1 MDLANMRCKH
11 YHKIINE
18 SNIIEPSGIKKWKTI
33 YPIYFEQW
41 KNKFSFIYESTRG
54 NKLRQFSFKFL
65 HRIITTKKE
74 LFRFRLTDN
83 ETCIFCPNSDSIEHS
98 FINCVNT
105 RFFYSKA
112 LSWFNRVNNTD
123 VSLSND
129 HIATNE
135 IPLLEQLTD
144 LQRRRLHLF
153 VILLKRYIYA
163 CKCFEKKPIEQE
175 FQTKVTLQWKV
186 ENMLFPEP
194 QIFL

>member
-1 MDLANMRCKH
+1 MRCKH
-11 YHKIINE
+11 YYKIINE
-18 SNIIEPSGIKKWKTI
+18 SKIIKPSGIKKWKTI

-41 KNKFSFIYESTRG
+41 KNKFSFIYESTRD

-74 LFRFRLTDN
+74 LFRFQLTDN
-83 ETCIFCPNSDSIEHS
+83 ETCIFCPNSDSIEHT

-112 LSWFNRVNNTD
+112 LLWFNRVNNTD

-129 HIATNE
+129 HIVTNE

-144 LQRRRLHLF
+144 LQKCRLHCL
-153 VILLKRYIYA
+153 ICHLIKTIYL
-163 CKCFEKKPIEQE
+163 C
-175 FQTKVTLQWKV
+175 L
-186 ENMLFPEP
+186 
-194 QIFL
+194 